1 MMAIMVV
8 VLVGCAVALMLIVAG
23 RLPQAARVPVI
34 ATIMVGMAGWLIAG
48 SPGVAG
54 APVAQPENEGFG
66 ERIDDPRHGL
76 AGRFGP
82 ASQWLGLSDGLMRR
96 GRTEMAARTL
106 AEGLKRHPRN
116 IDLWV
121 GYGNALVAHSGGIM
135 TPAAAMAFDRAAA
148 IEPAHPAPPFFAG
161 LALAQSGDVVGAR
174 AVWREL
180 LTRAPAGAPWRADL
194 EARLSRLPPS
204 PGAFA
209 PLTSPPR

>member
-1 MMAIMVV
+1 MMAILSV
-8 VLVGCAVALMLIVAG
+8 VLVGTAVALMLIFAG
-23 RLPQAARVPVI
+23 RLPNAARVPVI
-34 ATIMVGMAGWLIAG
+34 ATLMVGMAGWLIAG

-54 APVAQPENEGFG
+54 APVIQPENEGFG
-66 ERIDDPRHGL
+66 ERIDDPRQGL

-121 GYGNALVAHSGGIM
+121 GYGNAMVAHSGGIM

-180 LTRAPAGAPWRADL
+180 LARAPADAPWRADL
-194 EARLSRLPPS
+194 EARLSRLPPRPEAS
-204 PGAFA
+204 AQPLPA
-209 PLTSPPR
+209 PR